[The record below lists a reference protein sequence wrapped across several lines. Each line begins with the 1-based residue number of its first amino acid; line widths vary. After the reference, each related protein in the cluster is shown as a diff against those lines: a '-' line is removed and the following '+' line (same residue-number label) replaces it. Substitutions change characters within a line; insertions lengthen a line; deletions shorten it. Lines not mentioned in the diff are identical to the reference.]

1 VIGLGMGALACY
13 RQPGQSWTF
22 YEIDPAVERLARD
35 PRFFHFLSECGG
47 DSPVILGDARL
58 SMQGVGDGEFDL
70 LILDAY
76 SSDAIPVHLLTREAL
91 AIYLRK
97 TATDGFVLLH
107 ISSRYFSLLP
117 IVSALA
123 RDVGAAGLY
132 LAYNPPAPIQQWE
145 SPSSLWVVLAKR
157 DSALSLLKTPGS
169 AWQPLVA
176 DPSVRAW
183 TDDYSDIFSAINWR

>member
-1 VIGLGMGALACY
+1 MGVLACY
-13 RQPGQSWTF
+13 RHPGQSWTF
-22 YEIDPAVERLARD
+22 YEIDPAVERVARD
-35 PRFFHFLSECGG
+35 TRFFHFLSDCGG
-47 DSPVILGDARL
+47 DSKVVLGDARL
-58 SMQGVGDGEFDL
+58 SMRGVADGEFDL

-97 TATDGFVLLH
+97 TAADGIVLVH
-107 ISSRYFSLLP
+107 ISNRYFRLLP
-117 IVSALA
+117 IVSAIA

-132 LAYNPPAPIQQWE
+132 FSYNPPAPLQPWE
-145 SPSSLWVVLAKR
+145 NPSSLWVALAKKN
-157 DSALSLLKTPGS
+157 SALSFLNAPGS
-169 AWQPLVA
+169 PWQPLTA